1 MLKRIGPFVWLR
13 EDVSIRRAMSQLLAL
28 DRTEA
33 DYDSEN
39 AQCAR
44 ECASADAAND
54 DPEPGALYGAP
65 TDTEPEAE
73 PAHA

>member
-44 ECASADAAND
+44 ECASADAD
-54 DPEPGALYGAP
+54 TDPEPGALYAAP
-65 TDTEPEAE
+65 TDSPEHDLTYA
-73 PAHA
+73 

>member
-1 MLKRIGPFVWLR
+1 MRARRIGPFVWLR
-13 EDVSIRRAMSQLLAL
+13 DDMSTRTAMARLIGAE
-28 DRTEA
+28 RTQA

-44 ECASADAAND
+44 ECASTDADT

-65 TDTEPEAE
+65 TEPETE